1 MSATHVTDTDGD
13 TNIESDVDPE
23 PDLTPSEMMSA
34 CLEVLAERVAMLV
47 SAVRSDDD
55 VEDNQRG
62 VTFPREL
69 IVRDAL
75 RGPDDAWPTIAAGLI
90 PPRLAELGQRCG
102 LSDMEMEILLIAV
115 ATAIQPRFEHF
126 FIVLNNEVET
136 RGPLV
141 STALRLAGR
150 APADPEAR
158 AVFRSDRTLLG
169 WGLLQVTSL
178 SRTLMTQVLV
188 APERTVAFLLGDDT
202 PDPDALRAL
211 EVVTDPVV
219 SHDMLPPIAAEVP
232 AQLILRGRSGSAA
245 VQHLLHLARE
255 VGFDGV
261 ALLPGDRIPSDVAE
275 AAGLLRTCIREAA
288 LQNLVLAID
297 ARAADPVA
305 GLPGLIDDL
314 DHSGTAFAV
323 LAAPR
328 SVLGHYD
335 AIAIDLPAPDVA
347 TRTAW
352 WTQLRPGHDPWL
364 PRTSA
369 HIDPEDIASI
379 AVRKRPSMLARSGGE
394 RIRRIEPA
402 FRLGD
407 VILDDDHRRQLT
419 SVLDRARHRSRVLM
433 ELGLKPGGMRG
444 NGVTALFTGPPGTG
458 KTMAAEALAGELGV
472 PLLVVE
478 LASIVDKYIGE
489 TEKNLEAVFRAVEQE
504 DGVLLFDEADALFGK
519 RSEVSEAKDRYA
531 NIEVAY
537 LLQRME
543 SFDGLAILTTNM
555 KANLDAAFTRRLDAI
570 IEFAE
575 PEADERQR
583 LWREAFIRAGRELTP
598 EELTTLGTLQLAGGA
613 IRSIAVT
620 TAFAA
625 AASGGEIDKP
635 ALLEAIRDEW
645 RKSGRLAFENRR
657 FDSWEKP

>member
-1 MSATHVTDTDGD
+1 MSMTELV
-13 TNIESDVDPE
+13 E
-23 PDLTPSEMMSA
+23 PRMQTSVEASMHMTA
-34 CLEVLAERVAMLV
+34 CLNVLAERVATLV
-47 SAVRSDDD
+47 QSLRQDGD
-55 VEDNQRG
+55 VEDSQRG

-75 RGPDDAWPTIAAGLI
+75 RGAEEPWPVISQGLI
-90 PPRLAELGQRCG
+90 PPRLLELGRRCG
-102 LSDMEMEILLIAV
+102 LSDLELEVILIAV

-150 APADPEAR
+150 SPSDPEAR
-158 AVFRSDRTLLG
+158 AIFRSDRTLLG

-178 SRTLMTQVLV
+178 SRTLMTQVLT

-202 PDPDALRAL
+202 PDPDALHVL
-211 EVVTDPVV
+211 TVVTEPVIAA
-219 SHDMLPPIAAEVP
+219 DLLPPIGSDVP
-232 AQLILRGRSGSAA
+232 AQLILRGRAGCAA
-245 VQHLLHLARE
+245 VQHLLHVAHRA
-255 VGFDGV
+255 GFKGV
-261 ALLPGDRIPSDVAE
+261 ALLAADRIPKDPAD
-275 AAGLLRTCIREAA
+275 ATQQLRTCIREAA
-288 LQNLVLAID
+288 MNHLVLAVD

-305 GLPGLIDDL
+305 GLPGLIDEL
-314 DHSGTAFAV
+314 DRSGAAFAV

-328 SVLGHYD
+328 SVLGHYEST
-335 AIAIDLPAPDVA
+335 AIELPVPDVH

-352 WTQLRPGHDPWL
+352 WNILRPDHDPWV
-364 PRTSA
+364 PRTNA
-369 HIDPEDIASI
+369 HIEPEDIASDSI
-379 AVRKRPSMLARSGGE
+379 SRRPSQVARGGGE

-419 SVLDRARHRSRVLM
+419 SILDRARYRSLVLNEM
-433 ELGLKPGGMRG
+433 GLKPGGMRG
-444 NGVTALFTGPPGTG
+444 KGVTALFTGPPGTG

-478 LASIVDKYIGE
+478 LASVVDKYIGE

-555 KANLDAAFTRRLDAI
+555 KANLDVAFTRRLDSI

-575 PEADERQR
+575 PEADERRR
-583 LWREAFIRAGRELTP
+583 LWIEAFERAGRTLTP
-598 EELTTLGTLQLAGGA
+598 EELDTVSTLPLAGGA

-620 TAFAA
+620 AAFAA
-625 AASGGEIDKP
+625 AARGSQIDKP
-635 ALLEAIRDEW
+635 ALLDAIRDEW
-645 RKSGRLAFENRR
+645 RKTGRLAFENRR
-657 FDSWEKP
+657 FETWERQ